1 MIRRPPRST
10 LFPYT
15 TLFRSPAY
23 DGPFPGEAFPLAHR
37 RILAGHDRMRPQD
50 LFDGREDEIAAA
62 VHAGGQELD
71 LHRVGVDAHDQPW
84 QPSGL
89 CMNDPVGRPLSHH
102 TLPQR
107 LGLDDP
113 LEAK

>member
-37 RILAGHDRMRPQD
+37 RIVAGHDRMRSQD

-71 LHRVGVDAHDQPW
+71 RHRVAVAVHDQPG
-84 QPSGL
+84 QAIGFS
-89 CMNDPVGRPLSHH
+89 MNDPVGPPLIHH
-102 TLPQR
+102 TLP
-107 LGLDDP
+107 
-113 LEAK
+113 